1 LAAIRHHG
9 AVTGVT
15 GSCHQLFLDDRS
27 SVLVDC
33 GMFQGEEAADRPARD
48 SPIDFPLEG
57 VRALFVTHVHI
68 DHVGRIPYLL
78 AAGFEGPIFASRAS
92 AQLLPL
98 VLDDALRVGVT
109 RDRKLIEAVIGR
121 LEKQLI
127 AVPYDRWLDAHGH
140 PFRFRYNRAGHILGS
155 AFIEF
160 DVGGE
165 ITVFSGDLG
174 APHTPLLPAPRPPP
188 RADTLVI
195 EATYGDRTHEDRAR
209 RQERLQGVIEHAL
222 EDAGAVL
229 IPAFSIGRTQELL
242 YEIEDIIHR
251 DGSETWRRIDVVV
264 DSPLAANFT
273 RHYRELRD
281 LWDEEAQARLA
292 AGRHPLDFEQVITVD
307 SHQDHLRVVEELAR
321 SGRPAIILAASGM
334 CAGGRIVNY
343 LKRLLPDRRTDVL
356 FVGYQARG
364 TPGRAIQ
371 QYGPAGGYVILDGE
385 RIDIR
390 AGVHTI
396 SGYSAHADQGDLLDF
411 ILGVGAGRRD
421 VRIVHGEVE
430 SKRALAARLNERAPD
445 LRVTIPEG

>member
-1 LAAIRHHG
+1 LATIHHHG

-15 GSCHQLFLDDRS
+15 GSCHQLFLDGRS

-33 GMFQGEEAADRPARD
+33 GMFQGEEAPDGPPRE

-78 AAGFEGPIFASRAS
+78 AAGFEGPVFASRAS
-92 AQLLPL
+92 ARLLPL
-98 VLDDALRVGVT
+98 VLEDALKVGVT

-121 LEKQLI
+121 LEKQLV
-127 AVPYDRWLDAHGH
+127 AVPYDRWLDAQGH

-160 DVGGE
+160 EVGGE

-195 EATYGDRTHEDRAR
+195 EATYGDRNHEDRAR

-251 DGSETWRRIDVVV
+251 DGGDTWHRIDVVV

-292 AGRHPLDFEQVITVD
+292 AGRHPLGFEQVITVD
-307 SHQDHLRVVEELAR
+307 SHQDHLRVVGELAS
-321 SGRPAIILAASGM
+321 SGRPAIIIAASGM

-371 QYGPAGGYVILDGE
+371 QYGPGGGYVILDGE

-396 SGYSAHADQGDLLDF
+396 SGYSAHADQRNLLDF

-421 VRIVHGEVE
+421 VRIVHGEGE
-430 SKRALAARLNERAPD
+430 SKRALAARLNELAPD
-445 LRVTIPEG
+445 LRVTIPES